1 MSYTLGEAAI
11 ACGKSK
17 STLSK
22 AIKNGKISAKKNDNG
37 AFEIEPS
44 ELHRLYPPAPLAIE
58 ENTSESVEIKQ
69 KETPNSTPK
78 NTSNIEVLE
87 AKLQMAN
94 ERIEELKADKEELK
108 ADKEKLEVDKE
119 QWRQQATNLLAA
131 PDKRGLL
138 QRIFGKG

>member
-11 ACGKSK
+11 ATGKSK

-22 AIKNGKISAKKNDNG
+22 AIKAGKITAFKNDNG

-44 ELHRLYPPAPLAIE
+44 ELHRLYPPASLAVE
-58 ENTSESVEIKQ
+58 ENTSKSVDREQ
-69 KETPNSTPK
+69 NATPDSIPK

-94 ERIEELKADKEELK
+94 ERIDELK

>member
-22 AIKNGKISAKKNDNG
+22 AIKAGKISAFKNDHG

-44 ELHRLYPPAPLAIE
+44 ELFRLYPPTPPPIE
-58 ENTSESVEIKQ
+58 QNTIETVGFKQ
-69 KETPNSTPK
+69 KETPK
-78 NTSNIEVLE
+78 NANNIEMLE

-94 ERIEELKADKEELK
+94 ERIDELKL
-108 ADKEKLEVDKE
+108 DKEKLEIDKE

-131 PDKRGLL
+131 PDRRGLL

>member
-22 AIKNGKISAKKNDNG
+22 AIKSGKISAFKNDNG

-44 ELHRLYPPAPLAIE
+44 ELFRLYPPTPPPIE
-58 ENTSESVEIKQ
+58 QNTIETVGVEQ
-69 KETPNSTPK
+69 KETPK
-78 NTSNIEVLE
+78 NTNNIEMLE

-94 ERIEELKADKEELK
+94 ERIDELKS
-108 ADKEKLEVDKE
+108 DKEKLEIDKE

-131 PDKRGLL
+131 PDRRGLL

>member
-22 AIKNGKISAKKNDNG
+22 AIKSGKISAFKNDNG

-44 ELHRLYPPAPLAIE
+44 ELFRLYPPTPPPIE
-58 ENTSESVEIKQ
+58 QNTIETVGVEQ
-69 KETPNSTPK
+69 KETPK
-78 NTSNIEVLE
+78 NTNNIEMLE

-94 ERIEELKADKEELK
+94 ERIDELKL
-108 ADKEKLEVDKE
+108 DKEKLEIDKE

-131 PDKRGLL
+131 PDRRGLL

>member
-1 MSYTLGEAAI
+1 MSYTLGKAAI

-22 AIKNGKISAKKNDNG
+22 AIKSGKISAFKNDHG

-44 ELHRLYPPAPLAIE
+44 ELFRLYPPTPPPIE
-58 ENTSESVEIKQ
+58 QNTIETVGVEQ
-69 KETPNSTPK
+69 KETPK
-78 NTSNIEVLE
+78 NTNNIEMLE

-94 ERIEELKADKEELK
+94 ERIDELKL
-108 ADKEKLEVDKE
+108 DKEKLEIDKE

-131 PDKRGLL
+131 PDRRGLL

>member
-22 AIKNGKISAKKNDNG
+22 AIKSGKISAFKNDHG

-44 ELHRLYPPAPLAIE
+44 ELFRLYPPTPPPIE
-58 ENTSESVEIKQ
+58 QSTIETVGVEQ
-69 KETPNSTPK
+69 KETPK
-78 NTSNIEVLE
+78 NTNNIEMLE

-94 ERIEELKADKEELK
+94 ERIDELKL
-108 ADKEKLEVDKE
+108 DKEKLEIDKE

-131 PDKRGLL
+131 PDRRGLL

>member
-22 AIKNGKISAKKNDNG
+22 AIKSGKISAFKNDNG

-44 ELHRLYPPAPLAIE
+44 ELFRLYPPTPPPIE
-58 ENTSESVEIKQ
+58 QSTIETVGVEQ
-69 KETPNSTPK
+69 KETSE
-78 NTSNIEVLE
+78 NTNNIEMLE

-94 ERIEELKADKEELK
+94 ERIDELKL
-108 ADKEKLEVDKE
+108 DKEKLEIDKE

-131 PDKRGLL
+131 PDRRGLL

>member
-22 AIKNGKISAKKNDNG
+22 SIKAGKISAFKNDHG

-44 ELHRLYPPAPLAIE
+44 ELFRLYPPTPPPIEQNAIE
-58 ENTSESVEIKQ
+58 TAGVEQ
-69 KETPNSTPK
+69 KETPE
-78 NTSNIEVLE
+78 NTNNIEMLE
-87 AKLQMAN
+87 AKLQMAI
-94 ERIEELKADKEELK
+94 ERIDELKL
-108 ADKEKLEVDKE
+108 DKEKLEIDKE

-131 PDKRGLL
+131 PDRRGLL

>member
-22 AIKNGKISAKKNDNG
+22 AIKSGKISAFKNDHG

-44 ELHRLYPPAPLAIE
+44 ELFRLYPPTPPPIE
-58 ENTSESVEIKQ
+58 QSTIETVGVEQ
-69 KETPNSTPK
+69 KETSE
-78 NTSNIEVLE
+78 NTNNIEMLE

-94 ERIEELKADKEELK
+94 ERIDELKS
-108 ADKEKLEVDKE
+108 DKEKLEIDKE

-131 PDKRGLL
+131 PDRRGLL

>member
-11 ACGKSK
+11 ATGKSK

-22 AIKNGKISAKKNDNG
+22 AIKAGKITAFKNDNG

-58 ENTSESVEIKQ
+58 ENTSESVDSEQ
-69 KETPNSTPK
+69 NATPDSTPK

-94 ERIEELKADKEELK
+94 ERIEELKADKE
-108 ADKEKLEVDKE
+108 KLEVDKE

-131 PDKRGLL
+131 PQDKRGLL

>member
-22 AIKNGKISAKKNDNG
+22 AIKSGKISAFKNDHG

-44 ELHRLYPPAPLAIE
+44 ELFRLYPPTPPPIE
-58 ENTSESVEIKQ
+58 QNTIETVRVEQ
-69 KETPNSTPK
+69 KETPK
-78 NTSNIEVLE
+78 NTNNIEMLE

-94 ERIEELKADKEELK
+94 ERIDELKL
-108 ADKEKLEVDKE
+108 DKEKLEIDKE

-131 PDKRGLL
+131 PDRRGLL

>member
-22 AIKNGKISAKKNDNG
+22 AIKSGKISAFKNDHG

-44 ELHRLYPPAPLAIE
+44 ELFRLYPPTPPPIE
-58 ENTSESVEIKQ
+58 QNTIETVGFKQ
-69 KETPNSTPK
+69 KETPK
-78 NTSNIEVLE
+78 NTNNIEMLE

-94 ERIEELKADKEELK
+94 ERIDELKL
-108 ADKEKLEVDKE
+108 DKEKLEIDKE

-131 PDKRGLL
+131 PDRRGLL

>member
-11 ACGKSK
+11 ATGKSK

-22 AIKNGKISAKKNDNG
+22 AIKAGKITAFKNDNG

-58 ENTSESVEIKQ
+58 ENTSESIDSEQ
-69 KETPNSTPK
+69 NATPDSTPK

-87 AKLQMAN
+87 TKLQMAN
-94 ERIEELKADKEELK
+94 ERIEELK

-131 PDKRGLL
+131 PDRRGLL

>member
-11 ACGKSK
+11 ATGKSK

-22 AIKNGKISAKKNDNG
+22 AIKAGKITAFKNDNG

-58 ENTSESVEIKQ
+58 ENTSESIDSEQ
-69 KETPNSTPK
+69 NATPDLTPK

-94 ERIEELKADKEELK
+94 ERIEELKADKE
-108 ADKEKLEVDKE
+108 KLEVDKE

-131 PDKRGLL
+131 PDRRGLL

>member
-11 ACGKSK
+11 ATGKSK

-22 AIKNGKISAKKNDNG
+22 AIKAGKITAFKNDNG

-44 ELHRLYPPAPLAIE
+44 ELHRLYPPASLAVE
-58 ENTSESVEIKQ
+58 ENTSKSVDSEQ
-69 KETPNSTPK
+69 NATPDSIPK

-94 ERIEELKADKEELK
+94 ERIEELK

>member
-22 AIKNGKISAKKNDNG
+22 AIKSGKISAFKNDHG

-44 ELHRLYPPAPLAIE
+44 ELFRLYPPTPPTIE
-58 ENTSESVEIKQ
+58 QNTIETVGVEQ
-69 KETPNSTPK
+69 KETPK
-78 NTSNIEVLE
+78 NTNNIEMLE

-94 ERIEELKADKEELK
+94 ERIDELKL
-108 ADKEKLEVDKE
+108 DKEKLEIDKE

-131 PDKRGLL
+131 PDRRGLL

>member
-17 STLSK
+17 STISK
-22 AIKNGKISAKKNDNG
+22 AIKAGKISAEKNDHG
-37 AFEIEPS
+37 TFEIEAS
-44 ELHRLYPPAPLAIE
+44 ELHRVYPPAPSPIE
-58 ENTSESVEIKQ
+58 QNTIETAGVEQ
-69 KETPNSTPK
+69 KETPE
-78 NTSNIEVLE
+78 NTNNIEMLE

-94 ERIEELKADKEELK
+94 ERIDELKL
-108 ADKEKLEVDKE
+108 DKEKLEIDKE

-131 PDKRGLL
+131 PDRRGLL